1 MTVLQLFYRH
11 SKFKSQLELP
21 LAMKDDL
28 MSVKPILHSSF
39 LDHWQLRLSLK
50 VCITPR
56 LLTIILIPS
65 FLTLPVSGSRD
76 QLNDNAWNGLKP
88 RGFIELIWITFLNN
102 LFLANEKFPIFWL
115 LVFSYKSKHNLAVH
129 HIEGFT
135 LRRPR
140 TQKHILTY
148 WPQQVTKLN
157 VFKARIQN
165 DTRNWL

>member
-28 MSVKPILHSSF
+28 MLVKPILHSSF

-76 QLNDNAWNGLKP
+76 QLNDNA
-88 RGFIELIWITFLNN
+88 
-102 LFLANEKFPIFWL
+102 
-115 LVFSYKSKHNLAVH
+115 
-129 HIEGFT
+129 
-135 LRRPR
+135 
-140 TQKHILTY
+140 
-148 WPQQVTKLN
+148 
-157 VFKARIQN
+157 
-165 DTRNWL
+165 